1 VFSFLWKKKQEK
13 PEEEEVP
20 NIVYEYEDVS
30 EVMHYFEKETGITFE
45 QQKNILKNK
54 LTLFCKTN
62 KIYSFKELLNSLKK
76 DDDIKQKLINV
87 LTTNETYFYRE
98 FSQIQAIVEHVKKR
112 VSSTPISILCAPC
125 ATGEEPYSIAIA
137 LFEANVKIEF
147 SITGIDINSQALLK
161 AKEANYTKRH
171 IGNLDE
177 KLVRKYFDVRNKK
190 YILNERVKQRV
201 SFLQKNI
208 FKSEFTALGKFD
220 YVFSRNMLIYFDKE
234 TKLKAK
240 SILESMQKD
249 PNVGVFFGHADL
261 F

>member
-1 VFSFLWKKKQEK
+1 MFSFFKKKKETDKEEK
-13 PEEEEVP
+13 
-20 NIVYEYEDVS
+20 NINIICDYEDVS
-30 EVMHYFEKETGITFE
+30 DIMHYFKQETGITFE

-62 KIYSFKELLNSLKK
+62 KIYSFRELLNSLKK
-76 DDDIKQKLINV
+76 DDEIKQKLVNL

-98 FSQIQAIVEHVKKR
+98 FSQIQELVKNVQKR
-112 VSSTPISILCAPC
+112 ESKTPITILCAPC

-137 LFEANVKIEF
+137 LLEADVGVEF
-147 SITGIDINSQALLK
+147 SITGIDINSQALQK
-161 AKEANYTKRH
+161 AREASYIKRH

-177 KLVRKYFDVRNKK
+177 SLLQKYFYLQDEK
-190 YILNERVKQRV
+190 YILNEKVKRRV
-201 SFLQKNI
+201 SLLQKNI
-208 FKSEFTALGKFD
+208 FEPEFTALGKFD

-240 SILESMQKD
+240 SILESMQKE
-249 PNVGVFFGHADL
+249 PSVGVLFGHADL

>member
-137 LFEANVKIEF
+137 L
-147 SITGIDINSQALLK
+147 
-161 AKEANYTKRH
+161 
-171 IGNLDE
+171 GNLDE

>member
-1 VFSFLWKKKQEK
+1 MFNFLWKKKQEK
-13 PEEEEVP
+13 PEEEVP

-177 KLVRKYFDVRNKK
+177 RLVQRYFNFQDEK
-190 YILNERVKQRV
+190 YILNDKVKQRV
-201 SFLQKNI
+201 NFLQKNI
-208 FKSEFTALGKFD
+208 FKPEFTALGKFD
-220 YVFSRNMLIYFDKE
+220 YIVSRNMLIYFDKE
-234 TKLKAK
+234 TKFKAK
-240 SILESMQKD
+240 SILESMQKE
-249 PNVGVFFGHADL
+249 PSVGVFFGHADL